1 MIKNEYMEQIED
13 LHKQEEALYITM
25 QTWRKSVGREGWVD
39 IRGMWNRTVL
49 GYDLAFGSYGPSKE
63 EMSASEIQMAD
74 GFSDILDHLRSE
86 MKVVL
91 NKYTESIN

>member
-13 LHKQEEALYITM
+13 LHKQEEALYITI
-25 QTWRKSVGREGWVD
+25 QTWRNSVGREGWVD

-49 GYDLAFGSYGPSKE
+49 GYDLAFGSYGPSQE
-63 EMSASEIQMAD
+63 EMSESEIEMAD
-74 GFSDILDHLRSE
+74 RFSEMLDYLRGE

-91 NKYTESIN
+91 NKYMENIN